1 MSVSLTN
8 YLKAYNQVAGA
19 VLSGALPEPERGE
32 ALALVAEAGTQR
44 LQSMNLFVLRC
55 RESCELTE
63 AEKIAAAT
71 EGCTIRLHPEK
82 PQKRPRFRF
91 SL

>member
-8 YLKAYNQVAGA
+8 YLKAFNRVAGA

-44 LQSMNLFVLRC
+44 LQSMNLFVLRF

-63 AEKIAAAT
+63 AEKIALSA
-71 EGCTIRLHPEK
+71 EGCTIRLHPK
-82 PQKRPRFRF
+82 NPAKRKLFR
-91 SL
+91 